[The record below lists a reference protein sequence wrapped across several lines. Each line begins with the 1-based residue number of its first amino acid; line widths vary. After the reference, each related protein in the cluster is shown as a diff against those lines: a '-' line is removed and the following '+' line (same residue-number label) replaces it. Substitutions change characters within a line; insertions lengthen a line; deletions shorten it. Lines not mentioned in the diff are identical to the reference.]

1 MPESTQHKLDR
12 VRPPRVQ
19 ITYDVEVGGAIQ
31 VKELPFVA
39 GVLADLY
46 GQQEPQQP
54 LKDRKF
60 TQIDRD
66 NFNDVLGKINPK
78 LKLKVKNRLTSD
90 GGNLSVELDFKH
102 LDDFHPTQIVKKVD
116 ALSKLL
122 DTRQRLI
129 DLLAKLDGN
138 DVLTERL
145 QKMLGDMESVQQV
158 RKAIAARSEG

>member
-1 MPESTQHKLDR
+1 MAESTQHKLDR

-39 GVLADLY
+39 GVLADLF
-46 GQQEPQQP
+46 GQQEPAQA
-54 LKDRKF
+54 LKERKF

-66 NFNDVLGKINPK
+66 NFNEVLAKINPK
-78 LKLKVKNRLTSD
+78 LKLKVKNRLTTD
-90 GGNLSVELDFKH
+90 GGNLSVELNFKQ
-102 LDDFHPTQIVKKVD
+102 LDDFHPTQIVRSVD
-116 ALSKLL
+116 SLSKLL
-122 DTRQRLI
+122 ETRQRLI

-158 RKAIAARSEG
+158 RKAISARSEG